1 MSVSPSAFA
10 RSIAP
15 LLLGVIFASPL
26 YGVAVA
32 QGIAYYRNYR
42 RDPKFVKYSI
52 ALLLLIDS
60 AHTFSLANATI
71 VWYLRAEPDAQYTI
85 GMLVSTF
92 LSYVTTAFVQSAFT
106 LRVWILYG
114 KRWLI
119 PSILGIFVLFQL
131 VGGLG
136 MSSNMVATGQLS
148 GMHDTISIGFGCLEL
163 VSAMICDIM
172 ISSTLVYFL
181 RTSRSGI
188 KTSDS
193 LIDKLIVY
201 VIGIG
206 ALSSVFALL
215 NLLTWLILPDDVIFV
230 IFHSIISKLYV
241 NSLLVTLNSR
251 QRLRH
256 DLNSGTG
263 VDSTKQGGAIAL
275 STFAAT

>member
-1 MSVSPSAFA
+1 MFGRISS
-10 RSIAP
+10 
-15 LLLGVIFASPL
+15 L

-106 LRVWILYG
+106 LRVWI
-114 KRWLI
+114 
-119 PSILGIFVLFQL
+119 F
-131 VGGLG
+131 GGLG